1 VCEISDCRAMCLDNP
16 WNIEGSKMRFD
27 SSQWY
32 RRDSPEPRPVRGKS
46 YLLLCETRGSPKPL
60 PAIQWYRDG
69 SPLHSSRHFYIIVS
83 IRHSFTKSVAL
94 LAPATP
100 QNHGH
105 FAAMSFCLSLRLFV
119 RLFVYLFGRI
129 NNASEQINE
138 QTNRRIFFVLSIV
151 VAFEISIFCHVS
163 SVFLLLCKNTEW
175 ISMKFARDNHY
186 HQPI

>member
-1 VCEISDCRAMCLDNP
+1 MCEISDCRAMCLDNP

-69 SPLHSSRHFYIIVS
+69 SPLRSSRHFYIIVS

-138 QTNRRIFFVLSIV
+138 QTNRQTEGYFLS
-151 VAFEISIFCHVS
+151 CPLWLHLKYLS
-163 SVFLLLCKNTEW
+163 SVTCHQYFFC
-175 ISMKFARDNHY
+175 FARILNGFR
-186 HQPI
+186 